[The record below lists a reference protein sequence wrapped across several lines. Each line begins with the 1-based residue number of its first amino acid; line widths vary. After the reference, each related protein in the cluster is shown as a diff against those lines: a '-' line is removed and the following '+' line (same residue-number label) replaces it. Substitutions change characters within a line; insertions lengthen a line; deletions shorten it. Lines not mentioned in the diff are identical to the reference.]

1 MAKDANLI
9 KMLLGG
15 AALIAAGTAA
25 ESMGLGSKGCV
36 LGGALGG
43 PIGAAVGALAGFGSS
58 FAGGWLSNRFHDKY
72 KSLEYELNDP
82 SDVLRNHY
90 LRRLVC
96 QAIKLGIRQGVAGSV
111 LNPGTIKA
119 LHDLET
125 LAVALVVAVR
135 HQSSYP
141 SLARLQ

>member
-1 MAKDANLI
+1 MAKNANLV

-43 PIGAAVGALAGFGSS
+43 PLGAAVGALAGFGSS